1 MQGTLSRKV
10 TILVTVEI
18 GDIAQVPSRK
28 LVSPSGV
35 GRMNTSSCGG
45 VLPSLTT
52 VLLFLLPMF
61 FYRSSHQRSRS
72 ARSVKACSGS

>member
-1 MQGTLSRKV
+1 MQGILSRKV
-10 TILVTVEI
+10 TIVTVGI
-18 GDIAQVPSRK
+18 GDIAQVPSRR

-35 GRMNTSSCGG
+35 GRMDTSSRGG

-61 FYRSSHQRSRS
+61 FIGVLTNVLGVRG
-72 ARSVKACSGS
+72 V

>member
-18 GDIAQVPSRK
+18 GDIAQVPSRR

-35 GRMNTSSCGG
+35 GRMDTSSRGG
-45 VLPSLTT
+45 VLPSLFLTT
-52 VLLFLLPMF
+52 GLLFLLPMF
-61 FYRSSHQRSRS
+61 FIGVLTNVLGVRG
-72 ARSVKACSGS
+72 V

>member
-10 TILVTVEI
+10 TIVTVEI
-18 GDIAQVPSRK
+18 GDIAQVPSRR

-35 GRMNTSSCGG
+35 GHMDTSSRGG

-61 FYRSSHQRSRS
+61 FIGVLTNVLGVRG
-72 ARSVKACSGS
+72 V